1 MPAPESRRAPTS
13 SRRVDTAQRWRK
25 CTPLVQ
31 STQPQ
36 SASTQCCIA
45 GGGPA
50 GVMLGYILA
59 RAGVDVMVLEK
70 HEDFFRDFRGDTIHP
85 STFTVMQELGLLDD
99 FLKVPHDEIR
109 ELRGRISGV
118 DLKIVDVRYVP
129 GPCKFIGMMPQW
141 DFLNFLAERGRRL
154 STFRL
159 EMKTEVTDLLFED
172 DNVVGVRART
182 PSGTLEIRAPLVV
195 GADGRDSTLRE
206 RARMQPIDHGVPID
220 VLWFRLPHQQ
230 DDPPPSFGNIAPGG
244 ILVTIPRGD
253 YFQCA
258 FVIKKGGFDEIKQRG
273 IQYLRDRIA
282 ELAPYVAARVGHLRD
297 FDDVKLL
304 VVRVNRLPVWHR
316 PGLLFIGDA
325 AHAMSPVGG
334 VGINLAIQ
342 DAVAAANILAEPL
355 RNGTVSDGDLAAVQ
369 RRREF
374 PTRVIQGFQV
384 LAHNLGINR
393 VLNTMRLDRPPLIFR
408 ILDKS
413 PLLRRLPAYFI
424 GIGPRPEHVRIV
436 DRRGQ
441 P

>member
-1 MPAPESRRAPTS
+1 MRVPESKRVPTCL
-13 SRRVDTAQRWRK
+13 RRVVTAQRWRK

-36 SASTQCCIA
+36 SASAQCCIA

-59 RAGVDVMVLEK
+59 RAGVDVMIFEK

-85 STFTVMQELGLLDD
+85 STFTVMHELGLLDD
-99 FLKVPHDEIR
+99 FLKVPHDEISQ
-109 ELRGRISGV
+109 LQGRISGV

-159 EMKTEVTDLLFED
+159 EMKTEVTDLLFEGE
-172 DNVVGVRART
+172 NVVGVRARA
-182 PSGTLEIRAPLVV
+182 PSGALE
-195 GADGRDSTLRE
+195 
-206 RARMQPIDHGVPID
+206 
-220 VLWFRLPHQQ
+220 VLWFRLPHEKG
-230 DDPPPSFGNIAPGG
+230 DPPPSFGNIAPGG

-258 FVIKKGGFDEIKQRG
+258 FVIRKGGFDEIKERG

-282 ELAPYVAARVGHLRD
+282 ELAPYVAGRVDQLKS

-304 VVRVNRLPVWHR
+304 TVSVNRLPVWAR

-325 AHAMSPVGG
+325 AHAMS
-334 VGINLAIQ
+334 
-342 DAVAAANILAEPL
+342 
-355 RNGTVSDGDLAAVQ
+355 
-369 RRREF
+369 
-374 PTRVIQGFQV
+374 
-384 LAHNLGINR
+384 
-393 VLNTMRLDRPPLIFR
+393 
-408 ILDKS
+408 
-413 PLLRRLPAYFI
+413 
-424 GIGPRPEHVRIV
+424 
-436 DRRGQ
+436 
-441 P
+441 